1 MIGFILSALGLIIWS
16 GFVFLLGITTG
27 LYYAVDGLSNGDK
40 NEMLRLLDKLKQR
53 K

>member
-1 MIGFILSALGLIIWS
+1 MIGFILSALGLIFWS

-27 LYYAVDGLSNGDK
+27 LYQAVEILSEGDK

>member
-1 MIGFILSALGLIIWS
+1 MIGFILSALGLIFWS
-16 GFVFLLGITTG
+16 GFVFLLGVTTG
-27 LYYAVDGLSNGDK
+27 LYYAVDGLGNGDK